1 MRGLRGW
8 ARCGRSTLTL
18 ALTLALAVSLPLP
31 LVYCFDTRPASEYQ
45 LPPRCQIGAGIAP
58 PAGVP
63 HMRRGAGELA
73 YPEAAE
79 HREQREQRH
88 LAPGSPMASTPSVR
102 GFGGAARRPKVR
114 DQRPKAVQVHA
125 AEVGGEAQGGEQGGA
140 DRRARAGVAGA
151 NRWRHHAAP
160 RTPSASTSAHHR
172 AVPPYLGAPAPA
184 VYSIYTL

>member
-45 LPPRCQIGAGIAP
+45 LPLRCQIGAGIAP
-58 PAGVP
+58 PAAVP

-140 DRRARAGVAGA
+140 DRRARAGA
-151 NRWRHHAAP
+151 NRWRHHVAP

>member
-18 ALTLALAVSLPLP
+18 TLTLALTLALTVSLPLT

-58 PAGVP
+58 PAAVP
-63 HMRRGAGELA
+63 HMRRGAGEFA
-73 YPEAAE
+73 YQEATE
-79 HREQREQRH
+79 HRERH

-114 DQRPKAVQVHA
+114 DQRPKAVQVQA

-140 DRRARAGVAGA
+140 DRRARAAT
-151 NRWRHHAAP
+151 NRWRHHVAP

>member
-1 MRGLRGW
+1 MWQEHPNPALTL
-8 ARCGRSTLTL
+8 ALTLTLTL
-18 ALTLALAVSLPLP
+18 ALTVSLPLP

-58 PAGVP
+58 PAAVQ
-63 HMRRGAGELA
+63 HMRRGAGEFA
-73 YPEAAE
+73 YQEAAE
-79 HREQREQRH
+79 HRERH

-114 DQRPKAVQVHA
+114 DQRPKAVQVQA

-140 DRRARAGVAGA
+140 DRRARAAT
-151 NRWRHHAAP
+151 NRWRHHVAP